1 MKTIPFTI
9 APTTIKYLEINITR
23 EVKDSY
29 TENYKT
35 LMKEFKQDTHWKTFS
50 VNEMQDL
57 KLLKCPDYPKGSM
70 IQYNPHRNPQFIL
83 T

>member
-35 LMKEFKQDTHWKTFS
+35 LMKEFKQDTH
-50 VNEMQDL
+50 
-57 KLLKCPDYPKGSM
+57 
-70 IQYNPHRNPQFIL
+70 
-83 T
+83 